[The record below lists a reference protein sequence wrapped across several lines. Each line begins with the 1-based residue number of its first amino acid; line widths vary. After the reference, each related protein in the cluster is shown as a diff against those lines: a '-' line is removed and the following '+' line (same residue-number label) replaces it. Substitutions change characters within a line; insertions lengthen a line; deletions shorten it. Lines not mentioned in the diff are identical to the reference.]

1 MYCKL
6 VEKLN
11 IKNSSTCLQNLLFKG
26 TCSKMYLKI
35 NKTSNSSRNGFAFH
49 YILMQNH
56 YEQWKSATC
65 LSNLNA
71 KWIGLWS
78 IQKALITINISFWKV
93 GKNVVNDKNG
103 GL

>member
-1 MYCKL
+1 MFAKF
-6 VEKLN
+6 
-11 IKNSSTCLQNLLFKG
+11 TFKG
-26 TCSKMYLKI
+26 TWSKIYLKI
-35 NKTSNSSRNGFAFH
+35 HKTNSSSCSGSAFH

-71 KWIGLWS
+71 KWIGLWFA
-78 IQKALITINISFWKV
+78 QKALVVINISFWKV
-93 GKNVVNDKNG
+93 GKNVVNDENG